1 MEKRNYFL
9 VNAFRV
15 AAVLVFLWGILV
27 CWGINVGKI
36 LYEDDAKKEE
46 VLVEQYKESV
56 EKEIDADKAIAGT
69 DVEATE
75 EVEEKEVVEEPP
87 VEEVAVDD
95 SKVYTAFDLVH
106 CNGVV
111 NVRST
116 PTSENNS
123 NIIGKMQKGESG
135 YILENV
141 EDTWILVVTENI
153 QGYIAKKFVDEREVT
168 GAELEDYFPAEYR

>member
-9 VNAFRV
+9 VNVFRV

-27 CWGINVGKI
+27 CWGINFGKL
-36 LYEDDAKKEE
+36 LYADDAKNEA

-56 EKEIDADKAIAGT
+56 EKEIDADKAIADT

-75 EVEEKEVVEEPP
+75 EVVEEPP

-141 EDTWILVVTENI
+141 DDAWILVVTENV